1 MKGRCVCT
9 VNKRGEMETGA
20 EPCQE
25 IFSDCQGATV
35 LDSIKKIW
43 TKTTLSTRAIH
54 SQSLPVEHTCMPL
67 EIEISEEPAHS
78 SLYKV

>member
-25 IFSDCQGATV
+25 IFSDCQGATM

-43 TKTTLSTRAIH
+43 TKTTLL
-54 SQSLPVEHTCMPL
+54 SQYLPLEHTCMPL
-67 EIEISEEPAHS
+67 EIEISKEPAAF
-78 SLYKV
+78 LFV